1 MTWCG
6 DVLLR
11 QENRITHYPMM
22 CFTLSD
28 WCMNSYF
35 LYLLFY
41 MLLLRQC
48 FSFRLEVVSTSRVKK
63 PRADINSP
71 RRCRNRAAVQRSIQ
85 LRRQIPTLALTCSK
99 KLKRHVLSHRTRVLC
114 WAAGSGTVSTFCAA
128 VFPWAMCL
136 AAGRAAFSQTECN
149 TKLKRMPP
157 GLTWEC
163 LLATAW
169 MYRLVT
175 IKGTTPNKPGGREQL

>member
-1 MTWCG
+1 MHEQLFS
-6 DVLLR
+6 V
-11 QENRITHYPMM
+11 
-22 CFTLSD
+22 FTLL
-28 WCMNSYF
+28 YAAFATVF
-35 LYLLFY
+35 LV
-41 MLLLRQC
+41 QTWSC
-48 FSFRLEVVSTSRVKK
+48 FHLSSGK

-175 IKGTTPNKPGGREQL
+175 IKGTTSNKPGGREQL

>member
-1 MTWCG
+1 
-6 DVLLR
+6 
-11 QENRITHYPMM
+11 
-22 CFTLSD
+22 
-28 WCMNSYF
+28 MNSYF

-48 FSFRLEVVSTSRVKK
+48 FSFRLEVVSTSRVEN
-63 PRADINSP
+63 PGPTLTPLAAAE
-71 RRCRNRAAVQRSIQ
+71 NRAAVQRSIQ

-99 KLKRHVLSHRTRVLC
+99 KLKRHHRTRVLC

-175 IKGTTPNKPGGREQL
+175 IKGTTPE